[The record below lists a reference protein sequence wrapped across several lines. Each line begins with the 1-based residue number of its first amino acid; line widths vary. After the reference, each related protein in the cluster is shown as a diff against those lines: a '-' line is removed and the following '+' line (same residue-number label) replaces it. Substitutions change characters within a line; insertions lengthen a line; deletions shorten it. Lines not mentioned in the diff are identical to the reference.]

1 MDTNDTVLQREV
13 EEALKS
19 SRLLRTTD
27 IRIDIHHGEVTL
39 YGLVDVLAEK
49 WRAAEI
55 VSRVPGVR
63 TVDNSLT
70 VAMDRPVDDKQIA
83 AAVTERL
90 SADPRVDLH
99 RVAVRVEKGVVW
111 LEGGAGTVAE
121 AEAAKEQ
128 AAGVIGVKEVLVNM
142 EIGAGDFARDD
153 ASLTN
158 AIETAFSRSMR
169 VSPRNIKT
177 LVDDGVVNLEGTV
190 DTTEQI
196 EEAVRVTAQ
205 VPGVRKII
213 NRLNS
218 RHGAASEDAALTNAL
233 RILLGQQGLGSVRG
247 FVVNGTAFLD
257 GLVDTADKK
266 HRAEELA
273 GKVTGITGINN
284 GIQIQQH

>member
-27 IRIDIHHGEVTL
+27 IRIDTHNGEVTL

-55 VSRVPGVR
+55 VSQVPGVR
-63 TVDNSLT
+63 AVDNSLT
-70 VAMDRPVDDKQIA
+70 VAMDRPVDDKEIA
-83 AAVTERL
+83 AMVRERL
-90 SADPRVDLH
+90 AADPRVDLH

-111 LEGGAGTVAE
+111 LEGGAGTIAE

-128 AAGVIGVKEVLVNM
+128 AAGVMGVKEVLVNM
-142 EIGAGDFARDD
+142 KIGAGEFATDD
-153 ASLTN
+153 ATITN
-158 AIETAFSRSMR
+158 AVETAFSRSMR

-177 LVDDGVVNLEGTV
+177 LIDNGVVNLEGTV
-190 DTTEQI
+190 DTADQI

-205 VPGVRKII
+205 VPGVRKIV
-213 NRLNS
+213 NRLNA
-218 RHGAASEDAALTNAL
+218 RHGATSDDAALTNAL

-247 FVVNGTAFLD
+247 FVVNGIAFLD
-257 GLVDTADKK
+257 GLVETPDKK

-273 GKVTGITGINN
+273 SQVTGIKGINN